1 MDALLGTQHWLW
13 IILVGL
19 VVGLLA
25 RLVMPGR
32 QRIGLILTTLLGI
45 GGAVVASALGQHMG
59 WYAAGQPAGFLGAIL
74 GAVLILGVIT
84 LFVGKRR

>member
-1 MDALLGTQHWLW
+1 MDEFFGNASWLW

-32 QRIGLILTTLLGI
+32 QRMGLILTTLTGI
-45 GGAVVASALGQHMG
+45 GGAIVATWIGQHMG
-59 WYAAGQPAGFLGAIL
+59 WYAAGQPAGFFGAIL
-74 GAVLILGVIT
+74 GAVLILGVIS
-84 LFVGKRR
+84 LFRGGR